1 MKTHTTTSPPR
12 LVALL
17 FGAALFGLA
26 SQSALAAGTASGTVV
41 TNLAKLSYSVGGTAQ
56 GDICSSPGGNST
68 ADDDGTCVSGAFGAL
83 NTDFA
88 VDNKVDVLVTEGNAT
103 YTTVPAGKTGATTTF
118 TVKNEGNTTQDF
130 KLDVASLVNG
140 TNLFG
145 KVDNFDGTSCT
156 VSNIVYTSGGTGMG
170 TYTALDQHINAL
182 TAEAIATVTVSCDIP
197 AAQANN
203 SFAVVSLK
211 ATARVDNAA
220 NTMGGAVSESANTED
235 GVEIVFGD
243 SVGTDD
249 ALGDGAHSDRDA
261 YFVQTATLTVTK
273 TMATLCD
280 PIDGNTSPHNIPG
293 GMVRWTI
300 TIANAAGG
308 ASATLATIA
317 DALNANTT
325 LDPDLI
331 DGVGVGG
338 VCEFGAGGAGAP
350 ESAVTRS
357 VRIQNSV
364 SRPMAGTAGGASALS
379 SYFVADAA
387 DANADGVSSTGG
399 VTVNFGTAFPGAGG
413 YAAGELKAGETVTV
427 YFNVGIN

>member
-1 MKTHTTTSPPR
+1 MKKHTNGSPPR

-17 FGAALFGLA
+17 FGAALFGLV
-26 SQSALAAGTASGTVV
+26 SQGALAAGTASGTVV
-41 TNLAKLSYSVGGTAQ
+41 TNLAKLSYSVGGVAQ
-56 GDICSSPGGNST
+56 GDICSSPTGNST
-68 ADDDGTCVSGAFGAL
+68 ADDNGTCVSGAFGAL

-88 VDNKVDVLVTEGNAT
+88 VDNKVDVLVTEGNTT
-103 YTTVPAGKTGATTTF
+103 YTTVVAGQTAAATTF

-130 KLDVASLVNG
+130 SLAVANLANG
-140 TNLFG
+140 TVLFT
-145 KVDNFDGTSCT
+145 KTDNFDGTGCT
-156 VSNIVYTSGGTGMG
+156 VSNIVISSGSMG

-182 TAEAIATVTVSCDIP
+182 TAESIATVTVTCNIP
-197 AAQANN
+197 VGQANN
-203 SFAVVSLK
+203 SFAAVSLK
-211 ATARVDNAA
+211 ATGRTDNAA
-220 NTMGGAVSESANTED
+220 NTMGGALSETANTED

-243 SVGTDD
+243 SAGTDD
-249 ALGDGAHSDRDA
+249 TSGVGDAEHSARDG

-293 GMVRWTI
+293 GMVRMTI
-300 TIANAAGG
+300 TIANAAG
-308 ASATLATIA
+308 ASATLSSIA

-331 DGVGVGG
+331 TGVGAGG
-338 VCEFGAGGAGAP
+338 VCEYVAGGAGSP
-350 ESAVTRS
+350 ESAVTRG

-364 SRPMAGTAGGASALS
+364 ARPMLGTPGGTVTS

-399 VTVNFGTAFPGAGG
+399 ITVNFATAFPAGG
-413 YAAGELKAGETVTV
+413 GYTAGELKAGETVTI